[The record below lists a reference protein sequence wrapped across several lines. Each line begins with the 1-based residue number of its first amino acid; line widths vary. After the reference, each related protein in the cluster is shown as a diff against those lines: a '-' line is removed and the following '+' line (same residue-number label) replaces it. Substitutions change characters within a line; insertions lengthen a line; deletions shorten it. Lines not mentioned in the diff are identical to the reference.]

1 MDELDLPAE
10 LVIPAGEERR
20 LRLPGLGT
28 AGYVWQAWV
37 EGAPGAVEVAV
48 APVAD
53 EDPSNRA
60 AGGPVGRSFDEQV
73 TVRGRHPGRVVVR
86 LLQRRP
92 WEQAAPP
99 LREATLQVIVS

>member
-28 AGYVWQAWV
+28 AGYVWQAEV
-37 EGAPGAVEVAV
+37 EGAAGAVEVAV

-53 EDPSNRA
+53 APGRGVGD
-60 AGGPVGRSFDEQV
+60 PVGGSLDEQV
-73 TVRGRHPGRVVVR
+73 TVRGRRPGRVVLR

-99 LREATLQVIVS
+99 LREATLQVTVS